1 MKEAIANTPET
12 YTIWKL
18 NNRLVLTRLYW
29 IMARYFS
36 EGMYLNEAIVEL
48 QRAEL
53 CIPNDDRSVALLH
66 QNFGAIYGERYAA
79 WEQESDLNI
88 FISSGQKAVTYEANL
103 HDKCGVYVE
112 MSQMLVT
119 CHVPSCFLGLHS
131 SHFIYGYLCTSSRLC
146 AHFLSASRS
155 FGSTPCSCQ
164 K

>member
-1 MKEAIANTPET
+1 
-12 YTIWKL
+12 
-18 NNRLVLTRLYW
+18 
-29 IMARYFS
+29 MARYFS

-66 QNFGAIYGERYAA
+66 QKFGAIYGERYAA
-79 WEQESDLNI
+79 WEQESDLNM

-119 CHVPSCFLGLHS
+119 CHVPSIVLISYMDIFAHHRGCAPIS
-131 SHFIYGYLCTSSRLC
+131 SAPLEALARRHVRAKNDRHHRFPHTRNQNLVLY
-146 AHFLSASRS
+146 
-155 FGSTPCSCQ
+155 
-164 K
+164 